1 MPFMLKREKIFYK
14 LQIVSL
20 LGNVH
25 WVFGRLGFEIIRKMR
40 LMDFL
45 MVFGEKYGEIN

>member
-20 LGNVH
+20 LAAV
-25 WVFGRLGFEIIRKMR
+25 VLGFGK
-40 LMDFL
+40 DWF
-45 MVFGEKYGEIN
+45 

>member
-20 LGNVH
+20 LGAGV
-25 WVFGRLGFEIIRKMR
+25 LGFGKSW
-40 LMDFL
+40 F
-45 MVFGEKYGEIN
+45 

>member
-20 LGNVH
+20 LGDMH
-25 WVFGRLGFEIIRKMR
+25 WVFGRLDFEIIRKRR

-45 MVFGEKYGEIN
+45 IVFGKKYGEIN